1 MGGRWCNSYCREND
15 QSMSPWVRI
24 TFLIGLLFLV
34 IAGVLYLVERFGIP
48 LGRLPGDIR
57 IQRGNLTCFF
67 PLATT
72 IMLSIIL
79 TILLNLVT
87 RLFKK

>member
-1 MGGRWCNSYCREND
+1 
-15 QSMSPWVRI
+15 MSPIARI
-24 TFLIGLLFLV
+24 FILLGLAFLV
-34 IAGVLYLVERFGIP
+34 SGGVIFIVERLGIP
-48 LGRLPGDIR
+48 VGRLPGDIR

-72 IMLSIIL
+72 ILLSVVL
-79 TILLNLVT
+79 TVLLNLII

>member
-1 MGGRWCNSYCREND
+1 
-15 QSMSPWVRI
+15 MSPLVRI
-24 TFLIGLLFLV
+24 FLLLGLVFLV
-34 IAGVLYLVERFGIP
+34 IGGVIFLVERLGVP

-72 IMLSIIL
+72 ILLSVVL
-79 TILLNLVT
+79 TVLLNLIV

>member
-1 MGGRWCNSYCREND
+1 
-15 QSMSPWVRI
+15 MSPLVRI
-24 TFLIGLLFLV
+24 FFLLGLVFLV
-34 IAGVLYLVERFGIP
+34 IGGVIFLVERLGVP

-72 IMLSIIL
+72 ILLSVVL
-79 TILLNLVT
+79 TVLLNLIV

>member
-1 MGGRWCNSYCREND
+1 
-15 QSMSPWVRI
+15 MSPLVRI
-24 TFLIGLLFLV
+24 FFLLGLVFLV
-34 IAGVLYLVERFGIP
+34 IGGVIFLVERLGVP

-72 IMLSIIL
+72 ILLSVVL
-79 TILLNLVT
+79 TVLLNLIV
-87 RLFKK
+87 RFFKK

>member
-1 MGGRWCNSYCREND
+1 MIA
-15 QSMSPWVRI
+15 SMSPLVRI
-24 TFLIGLLFLV
+24 FLLLGLLFLV
-34 IAGVLYLVERFGIP
+34 IAGVVYLVERFGIP

-72 IMLSIIL
+72 ILLSIVF
-79 TILLNLVT
+79 TVLLNLIT

>member
-1 MGGRWCNSYCREND
+1 
-15 QSMSPWVRI
+15 MSPFIRI
-24 TFLIGLLFLV
+24 FFLLGLLFLV
-34 IAGVLYLVERFGIP
+34 IAGVIYLAERFGIP

-57 IQRGNLTCFF
+57 IQRGNLTIFF

-72 IMLSIIL
+72 IVLSIVL
-79 TILLNLVT
+79 TILLNIIV

>member
-1 MGGRWCNSYCREND
+1 
-15 QSMSPWVRI
+15 MSPLVRI
-24 TFLIGLLFLV
+24 FLLVGLIFLL
-34 IAGVLYLVERFGIP
+34 IAGVIFIVERLGIP

-72 IMLSIIL
+72 ILLSIGL
-79 TILLNLVT
+79 TVLLNILV
-87 RLFKK
+87 RLLKK

>member
-1 MGGRWCNSYCREND
+1 M
-15 QSMSPWVRI
+15 
-24 TFLIGLLFLV
+24 
-34 IAGVLYLVERFGIP
+34 IAGVIFLVERLGVP
-48 LGRLPGDIR
+48 VGRLPGDIR

-72 IMLSIIL
+72 ILLSIVL
-79 TILLNLVT
+79 TVLLNLII

>member
-1 MGGRWCNSYCREND
+1 
-15 QSMSPWVRI
+15 MSPLVRI
-24 TFLIGLLFLV
+24 FLLLGVAFLM
-34 IAGVLYLVERFGIP
+34 IAGVIFLVERLGIQV
-48 LGRLPGDIR
+48 GRLPGDIR

-72 IMLSIIL
+72 ILLSIVL
-79 TILLNLVT
+79 TVLLNLII

>member
-1 MGGRWCNSYCREND
+1 
-15 QSMSPWVRI
+15 MSPSVRI
-24 TFLIGLLFLV
+24 FLLLGVLFLI
-34 IAGVLYLVERFGIP
+34 IAGVIFLVERLGVP
-48 LGRLPGDIR
+48 VGRLPGDIR

-72 IMLSIIL
+72 ILLSIVL
-79 TILLNLVT
+79 TVLLNLII

>member
-1 MGGRWCNSYCREND
+1 
-15 QSMSPWVRI
+15 MSPIVRI
-24 TFLIGLLFLV
+24 FFLLGLIFLIIGGILFLV
-34 IAGVLYLVERFGIP
+34 ERTGIP

-72 IMLSIIL
+72 ILLSIVL
-79 TILLNLVT
+79 TVLLNIVL
-87 RLFKK
+87 RYHLRK

>member
-1 MGGRWCNSYCREND
+1 
-15 QSMSPWVRI
+15 MSPFARI
-24 TFLIGLLFLV
+24 FLLLGLVFFVIGGLIV
-34 IAGVLYLVERFGIP
+34 LVERLGIP
-48 LGRLPGDIR
+48 VGRLPGDIR

-72 IMLSIIL
+72 ILLSVVL
-79 TILLNLVT
+79 TVLLNILF

>member
-1 MGGRWCNSYCREND
+1 
-15 QSMSPWVRI
+15 MSPLVRI
-24 TFLIGLLFLV
+24 FFQLGLIFLV
-34 IAGVLYLVERFGIP
+34 IGGVIFLVERLGVP

-72 IMLSIIL
+72 ILLSVVL
-79 TILLNLVT
+79 TVLLNLIV

>member
-1 MGGRWCNSYCREND
+1 
-15 QSMSPWVRI
+15 MSPLVRI
-24 TFLIGLLFLV
+24 FLLLGLVFLV
-34 IAGVLYLVERFGIP
+34 IGGVIFLVERLGIP

-57 IQRGNLTCFF
+57 IQRGNLACFF

-72 IMLSIIL
+72 ILLSIVL
-79 TILLNLVT
+79 TVLLNLII

>member
-1 MGGRWCNSYCREND
+1 
-15 QSMSPWVRI
+15 MSPLVRI
-24 TFLIGLLFLV
+24 FLLLGLVFIVIGGV
-34 IAGVLYLVERFGIP
+34 IFLVERLGVP

-72 IMLSIIL
+72 ILLSVVL
-79 TILLNLVT
+79 TVLLNLLV

>member
-1 MGGRWCNSYCREND
+1 
-15 QSMSPWVRI
+15 MSPLVRVFI
-24 TFLIGLLFLV
+24 LLGLAFLV
-34 IAGVLYLVERFGIP
+34 IGGIIYIVERLGIP
-48 LGRLPGDIR
+48 VGRLPGDIR

-72 IMLSIIL
+72 ILLSLVL
-79 TILLNLVT
+79 TILLNLII